1 MPVTLPQL
9 LRRRPES
16 KMHLFMYGFGGLV
29 VVFAIAL
36 VFLQLKPSS
45 ASLAASAPAVPVG
58 VESPAVP
65 SLSAPEEPAPP
76 ADAEIGII
84 DVVPFG

>member
-16 KMHLFMYGFGGLV
+16 KMHLFMYGFAGLV

-45 ASLAASAPAVPVG
+45 ASLAASTPAVPVG
-58 VESPAVP
+58 AESPAVP
-65 SLSAPEEPAPP
+65 SLSAPEGPAP
-76 ADAEIGII
+76 AATDDIGMI